1 MADRA
6 KFEAQS
12 QIRSLIDSPETPPQ
26 TKRELEVVERN
37 LIAQVPDTWIYRAVV
52 VTLGSVV
59 LLTVVG
65 GIMLEF
71 ISTIAAP
78 RTLPQAIVSIGS
90 AAIGALAGLLAPSP
104 ASGK

>member
-71 ISTIAAP
+71 FSIAAP